1 MLVSAVMTP
10 MSAFYVQVKASM
22 KATSPKAR
30 VLQRILNAR
39 QFGLKMIANVSYG
52 YTAAG
57 FSGRMPM
64 AELADSIV
72 QVELFATAR
81 GDLAPSSSPTCNVAS
96 CRRVAGVQLLVLGTV
111 HGITGGLCT
120 FVAHLLA
127 WQPAPAQP
135 CHEQPAQP

>member
-1 MLVSAVMTP
+1 M
-10 MSAFYVQVKASM
+10 QVKASM

-72 QVELFATAR
+72 QVRL
-81 GDLAPSSSPTCNVAS
+81 TCALS
-96 CRRVAGVQLLVLGTV
+96 
-111 HGITGGLCT
+111 
-120 FVAHLLA
+120 
-127 WQPAPAQP
+127 
-135 CHEQPAQP
+135 